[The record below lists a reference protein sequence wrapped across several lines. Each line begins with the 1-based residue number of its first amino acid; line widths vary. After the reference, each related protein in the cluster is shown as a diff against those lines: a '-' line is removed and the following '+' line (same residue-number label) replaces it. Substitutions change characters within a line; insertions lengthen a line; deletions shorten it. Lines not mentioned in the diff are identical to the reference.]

1 MMQATKQRGVALIVA
16 LVILLPLML
25 IAVTV
30 MQSSSM
36 SLKMAG
42 SGASFQRSQHMTE
55 GGLDAALAEIN
66 LSSTIATIATLAA
79 GVPKSIGDPSIP
91 TAIKLQAESVCK
103 RKFKANSQNVTP
115 ACRYAEATASNT
127 YGKTASQITFTAGVE
142 QPLLKAN

>member
-66 LSSTIATIATLAA
+66 LSSTIATLAA